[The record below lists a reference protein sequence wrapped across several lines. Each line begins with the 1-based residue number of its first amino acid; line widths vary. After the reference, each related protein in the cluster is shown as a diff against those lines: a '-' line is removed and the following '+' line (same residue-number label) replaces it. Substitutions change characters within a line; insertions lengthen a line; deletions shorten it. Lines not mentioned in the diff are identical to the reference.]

1 MKYFLILIFLT
12 LSTFSVSQNLKVKKI
27 DFSTDGYANEPDF
40 DLTIYDDLIIIFN
53 ARANNYKEK
62 VTGEV
67 IPFGRD
73 SKGIDIQQ
81 SEIKGIFKTK
91 INRKTFKEIS
101 DLINSL
107 ENEFITKNYP
117 AKSIHH
123 SIGYLKVVFSNGETK
138 SIYDGDLSGTKQLI
152 KIYNYFDKLRFN
164 LKWK

>member
-12 LSTFSVSQNLKVKKI
+12 ISTLSVGQNLKVKKI
-27 DFSTDGYANEPDF
+27 EFSTDGYANEPDF
-40 DLTIYDDLIIIFN
+40 DLTIYDDRIIIFN
-53 ARANNYKEK
+53 ARTDNYKEK
-62 VTGEV
+62 VIGEV

-73 SKGIDIQQ
+73 SNGVDIQET
-81 SEIKGIFKTK
+81 EIKGIFKTK

-107 ENEFITKNYP
+107 ENEFVTKNYP

-123 SIGYLKVVFSNGETK
+123 SIGYLKVVFSNCESK

-152 KIYNYFDKLRFN
+152 KIYNYFNKLRFN